1 MNEPLP
7 LYCNGLWEWD
17 FFFFWVKLLFYR
29 PCSPHSEL
37 WLVAASLRETQQLRK
52 QQEPQEKNKTTTNK
66 QTLFQLSEPDPWQS
80 HFLASKD
87 CLQSTLICTCGYFD
101 DHLIYFFFLVF
112 LFFFFLWFVNLFK
125 IWIKLFIRYWLILF
139 VRACVRAL
147 EIFTVSLV
155 PAFSVSSCSHWND
168 DSEYHLRETQTCLAE
183 VRPVSFLNS
192 F

>member
-1 MNEPLP
+1 MKRKSWTEPNWVGTPCRDRYPLLFTPQSCHYCIIDQCLLHSLWMNPCLSIVMVCE
-7 LYCNGLWEWD
+7 NGI

-101 DHLIYFFFLVF
+101 DHLIYIFFLVF
-112 LFFFFLWFVNLFK
+112 LFFSFFLMVCK
-125 IWIKLFIRYWLILF
+125 SI
-139 VRACVRAL
+139 
-147 EIFTVSLV
+147 
-155 PAFSVSSCSHWND
+155 
-168 DSEYHLRETQTCLAE
+168 
-183 VRPVSFLNS
+183 
-192 F
+192 

>member
-17 FFFFWVKLLFYR
+17 FLIFWVKLLFYR

-101 DHLIYFFFLVF
+101 DHLIYFFFPSFSF
-112 LFFFFLWFVNLFK
+112 LFFLWFVNLFK
-125 IWIKLFIRYWLILF
+125 IWIKLFIRYWLI
-139 VRACVRAL
+139 VCVCVR
-147 EIFTVSLV
+147 VRWR
-155 PAFSVSSCSHWND
+155 FSRSHWFLHFLCRLAVTEMMIVNTIWGK
-168 DSEYHLRETQTCLAE
+168 LRLVLQ
-183 VRPVSFLNS
+183 R
-192 F
+192 